1 MAMSSASGASLS
13 TLRPKAII
21 CCDDKQTNSNSN
33 KNKPYLSLSKPKA
46 SWIVRTESNVRKQ
59 TSKKSDPPC
68 VVCHGTG
75 RLHCSLCHG
84 LGRRNCLHLRMLP
97 QGEWPKWCTT
107 CGGSGLSYCSRCL
120 GTGEYR
126 YIMGFRFMH
135 NDQQTPSS

>member
-1 MAMSSASGASLS
+1 M
-13 TLRPKAII
+13 I
-21 CCDDKQTNSNSN
+21 
-33 KNKPYLSLSKPKA
+33 NKPIPIPIRISRTFLCRSPRHHGSSEPSLQ
-46 SWIVRTESNVRKQ
+46 SNVRKQ